1 MGGSGIRATAVLL
14 AAVVAIAVLAPFPSA
29 SAQTAIT
36 ITHWQHF
43 HEGRAM
49 ALGGLKQVF
58 ERQNPGVRIVTDYP
72 PYAGFFEKMITSLV
86 AGTGPDVFQA
96 PHFMAE
102 QLINAGF
109 LTPVPST
116 VATSADIES
125 TYLKW
130 TVERFKHRGRHYG
143 MPVDAQH
150 IVMFI
155 NDELARASGLDP
167 ARPPAT
173 WDELIEQARRA
184 TRRDARGEIIQ
195 AGLDTRYKQAIYATL
210 LFQYI
215 DGPVV
220 DASKREVTYNSPAG
234 LDAFRVIESLLRG
247 PNAVDSPRFLP
258 GSRKFELKRAV
269 FYLNHPVARSVIGLI
284 GPDIK
289 YTIAPIPAIRGKRP
303 IAPGSHWAYVVNA
316 KSKNAEMAWKWID
329 FLTSRVGMR
338 AWMKEAGDAP
348 YRMDL
353 IQEEPNVAVRE
364 TLLRN
369 TRVTDFAGFCY
380 PALDDLVDALALTT
394 RPVAEIAA
402 EAKAKHDACVREALK

>member
-1 MGGSGIRATAVLL
+1 MGYGRRIAV
-14 AAVVAIAVLAPFPSA
+14 AAMALAIALAMTIPYQMA
-29 SAQTAIT
+29 SAQPPIT

-58 ERQNPGVRIVTDYP
+58 ERQNPGIRIVTDYP
-72 PYAGFFEKMITSLV
+72 PYAGFFEKLMTSLV

-102 QLINAGF
+102 QLINGGF
-109 LTPVPST
+109 LTPVPPS
-116 VATSADIES
+116 VATTAEIES
-125 TYLKW
+125 AYIKW
-130 TVERFKHRGRHYG
+130 TVERFKRGGRHYG

-150 IVMFI
+150 LVLYI
-155 NDELARASGLDP
+155 NDDLARASGLDP
-167 ARPPAT
+167 SRPPAT

-195 AGLDTRYKQAIYATL
+195 AGLDTRYKWAVYSSV
-210 LFQYI
+210 LFQHI
-215 DGPVV
+215 DGPVI
-220 DASKREVTYNSPAG
+220 DAARKEATYNSPAG
-234 LDAFRVIESLLRG
+234 MEAIRVLGALMRG
-247 PNAVDSPRFLP
+247 PTAVDSPRFLP

-269 FYLNHPVARSVIGLI
+269 FYINHPVARSIIGLI

-289 YTIAPIPAIRGKRP
+289 YSIAPIPTIREKRLVV
-303 IAPGSHWAYVVNA
+303 PGSHWAYVVNS
-316 KSKNAEMAWKWID
+316 KSKNPEAAWRWID

-348 YRMDL
+348 YRLDL
-353 IQEEPNVAVRE
+353 IQEEPNAVVRD

-369 TRVTDFAGFCY
+369 TRVTDYVGWCH
-380 PALDDLVDALALTT
+380 PALDDLMDALALTT
-394 RPVAEIAA
+394 RSTAEIVG

>member
-1 MGGSGIRATAVLL
+1 MAGMAL
-14 AAVVAIAVLAPFPSA
+14 AIALAMMIPDQMA
-29 SAQTAIT
+29 SAQPPIT

-58 ERQNPGVRIVTDYP
+58 ERQNPGIRIVTDYP
-72 PYAGFFEKMITSLV
+72 PYAGFFEKLVTSLV

-102 QLINAGF
+102 QLINGGF
-109 LTPVPST
+109 LVPVPES
-116 VATSADIES
+116 VATTADIEK
-125 TYLKW
+125 TFFKW
-130 TVERFKHRGRHYG
+130 TTERFKRGGRHYG
-143 MPVDAQH
+143 MPVDVQH
-150 IVMFI
+150 IVLFI
-155 NDELARASGLDP
+155 NDDLARAAGLDP
-167 ARPPAT
+167 TRPPAT

-210 LFQYI
+210 LYQFI
-215 DGPVV
+215 EGPVV
-220 DASKREVTYNSPAG
+220 DAGKREATYNSPAG
-234 LDAFRVIESLLRG
+234 IDAFRTIESLVRG

-289 YTIAPIPAIRGKRP
+289 YTIASVPAIRGKRP
-303 IAPGSHWAYVVNA
+303 IAPGSHWAYVVNT
-316 KSKNAEMAWKWID
+316 KSKNAEAAWKWVD

-348 YRMDL
+348 YRMDVMDL
-353 IQEEPNVAVRE
+353 ETNAVVRD

-369 TRVTDFAGFCY
+369 TRVTDFVGFCY
-380 PALDDLVDALALTT
+380 PVLDDAVDALALTT
-394 RPVAEIAA
+394 RPVADIVN

>member
-1 MGGSGIRATAVLL
+1 MRETRRIILITL
-14 AAVVAIAVLAPFPSA
+14 AVVTGLAMTVPPDRVA
-29 SAQTAIT
+29 AQPPIT

-43 HEGRAM
+43 HEGRVM

-58 ERQNPGVRIVTDYP
+58 ERQHPGVRIVTDFP
-72 PYAGFFEKMITSLV
+72 PYAGFFEKMVTSLV

-102 QLINAGF
+102 QLINGGF
-109 LTPVPST
+109 LAPVPDS
-116 VATSADIES
+116 VATSTDIER
-125 TYLKW
+125 TFFKW
-130 TVERFKHRGRHYG
+130 TTERFKRGGRHYG
-143 MPVDAQH
+143 LPVDVQH
-150 IVMFI
+150 IVLFI
-155 NDELARASGLDP
+155 NDDLARAAGLDP

-173 WDELIEQARRA
+173 WDELIAQARRA
-184 TRRDARGEIIQ
+184 TRRDARGEIVQ

-210 LFQYI
+210 LYQFI

-220 DASKREVTYNSPAG
+220 NAARREVTYNSPAG
-234 LDAFRVIESLLRG
+234 QDAFRVIESLLRG

-289 YTIAPIPAIRGKRP
+289 YTVAPVPAVSGKPP

-316 KSKNAEMAWKWID
+316 KSRNAEMAWRWAE

-338 AWMKEAGDAP
+338 AWIKEAGDAP
-348 YRMDL
+348 YRMDVL
-353 IQEEPNVAVRE
+353 DLETNTVVRD
-364 TLLRN
+364 TLMRH

-380 PALDDLVDALALTT
+380 PVLDDLVDALALTT
-394 RPVAEIAA
+394 RPLADIVN